1 MSSFTQFIACK
12 GTLTN
17 VSVPRVMG
25 IVNVTPDSFYAQ
37 SRVSKAKELL
47 RKVEE
52 MLRRGADF
60 IDVGG
65 YSSRPGA
72 ADVSPD
78 EEMRRVIPAIESIH
92 RNFPEAKISVDT
104 FRARVA
110 DTAVQAGACMINDI
124 SGGHADPEMLDV
136 VAKHQVPYIVMHMRG
151 NPRTMQKL
159 TGYSLDIV
167 TEVNRFFAAS
177 IQRLHRKNINDIII
191 DPGFGFAKTLEQN
204 YMMLKHLDRF
214 LLHRK
219 LVLVG
224 MSRKSM
230 LYKLLQTDQNEALN
244 ATTAVHILA
253 LLKGASVLRVHDVK
267 EAKEAIRIVSYMDG
281 ITKNRL

>member
-12 GTLTN
+12 GTLTD

-37 SRVSKAKELL
+37 SRVSKTKELL

-52 MLRRGADF
+52 MLRSGADF

-219 LVLVG
+219 PVLVG

>member
-219 LVLVG
+219 PVLVG

>member
-204 YMMLKHLDRF
+204 YMMLKHLNRF

-219 LVLVG
+219 PVLVG